1 MEIRRQEAYRHYEQG
16 LNLVRNIHPELAD
29 REQDAFALAYTAACL
44 GAETCFMIDETGLP
58 IVRQGQVAMR
68 IH

>member
-16 LNLVRNIHPELAD
+16 LTLARNSHPELAE
-29 REQDAFALAYTAACL
+29 RELDAFALAYTAACL
-44 GAETCFMIDETGLP
+44 GAETCFMLDDSGLP
-58 IVRQGQVAMR
+58 IVREGQVAMR